1 MRQVLLLGRSQQSVE
16 QRKHGCD
23 SPQRRLESG
32 YSCEVLRDEDRALQV
47 RPSSAP

>member
-1 MRQVLLLGRSQQSVE
+1 ME

-23 SPQRRLESG
+23 SLQRRLESG
-32 YSCEVLRDEDRALQV
+32 YSREVLRGEEMALQV